1 MGGGIDKC
9 LRGVNMLHAQI
20 YIKKHLKT
28 ENIVPSKGGG
38 RHSAGEG
45 GGLPPRMCVK
55 IPLFISIC

>member
-38 RHSAGEG
+38 SSLSWGRG
-45 GGLPPRMCVK
+45 GVTP
-55 IPLFISIC
+55 